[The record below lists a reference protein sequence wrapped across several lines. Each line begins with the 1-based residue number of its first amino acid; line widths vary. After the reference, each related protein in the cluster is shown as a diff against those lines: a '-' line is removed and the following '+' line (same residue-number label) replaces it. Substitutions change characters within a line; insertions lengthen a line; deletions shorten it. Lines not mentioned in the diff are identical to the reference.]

1 MAKKSGSKKRLAR
14 KSRDY
19 VLPREMDRV
28 LRAALGN
35 GRHAHRNYT
44 LILLCYRHGL
54 RAGEV
59 RELRWSMVD
68 FNRKQLR
75 VKRMLNGID
84 SVHPL
89 HSVEL
94 KALRQLKREYP
105 DTPYLFIT
113 DRGKK
118 LSEKS
123 VQRIVAGAGTEAR
136 LSYPLHAQ
144 MLRHGCGHALAS
156 AGHRMVAIQHYL
168 GHRNIRH
175 TLRYMELPSHP
186 FRDFWKD

>member
-1 MAKKSGSKKRLAR
+1 
-14 KSRDY
+14 
-19 VLPREMDRV
+19 
-28 LRAALGN
+28 
-35 GRHAHRNYT
+35 
-44 LILLCYRHGL
+44 
-54 RAGEV
+54 
-59 RELRWSMVD
+59 
-68 FNRKQLR
+68 
-75 VKRMLNGID
+75 LNGID

-89 HSVEL
+89 HGVEL
-94 KALRQLKREYP
+94 KALRKLKRDYP
-105 DTPYLFIT
+105 NTPYLFIT

-123 VQRIVAGAGTEAR
+123 VQRIVAGAGADAR

-156 AGHRMVAIQHYL
+156 AGHNMVAIQHYL

-175 TLRYMELPSHP
+175 TLRYMTLPPHP